1 MIHSSFFFFFLK
13 NNVDF
18 CETEWIIIA
27 LTLKM
32 HEQVLMNWILQHP
45 LENIKDEGNNDNVY
59 LSILF

>member
-1 MIHSSFFFFFLK
+1 
-13 NNVDF
+13 
-18 CETEWIIIA
+18 
-27 LTLKM
+27 M